1 MEKLIILIPVYN
13 DWKSLNLLIKKINF
27 ELNKENLNSE
37 ILIINDNSSLRII
50 FLKKKIIENKKN
62 YFFESQNKCW
72 KSKSY
77 KYRFKLY

>member
-27 ELNKENLNSE
+27 ELNKKNLDSE
-37 ILIINDNSSLRII
+37 ILIINDNSSLRNN

-62 YFFESQNKCW
+62 YFFESQDKCR
-72 KSKSY
+72 KPESY
-77 KYRFKLY
+77 KCRFELY